1 MSRRLEE
8 TSPSLSQFTLSPIR
22 RLSPISL
29 LPPSMNAAPLEP
41 STSIDATEV
50 GEITVLPT
58 QPEPQPPKIV
68 KSRFREHFDFH
79 SFPPIHHRDSSA
91 IPSHSLP

>member
-58 QPEPQPPKIV
+58 QPETQPPKIV